1 MGASW
6 AYDGWAPIMK
16 DQPVRPTH
24 RYIQC
29 YCQQGRIGVM
39 AEFGLETWIVTQR
52 EEFLAFARD
61 IAMHVAASSPASV
74 DEMLRQVF
82 VRDTKQTVGQVLQTT
97 CSDLEERVTVTRFVR
112 WDTDGRL
119 PDPETPPRD
128 PAVAVKLK
136 RA

>member
-1 MGASW
+1 MGASS

-29 YCQQGRIGVM
+29 YCHHGRIGVM
-39 AEFGLETWIVTQR
+39 VEFGLETWIVTQR

-61 IAMHVAASSPASV
+61 LAMHVAAANPASV

-112 WDTDGRL
+112 WDTDGRP
-119 PDPETPPRD
+119 PDPVTPPRD